1 MSATLLGVLLLL
13 GNAGPLPAHAVADH
27 TATRDQNG
35 LVLQLI
41 ARFEQAGMI
50 GVSASYDRRVGDKPL
65 WMRPHLGYAS
75 RFAARYHGE
84 QHSDN
89 TLLVGC
95 GVAYGVR
102 FRATA
107 DGYLATG
114 PRDHL
119 SIDGVEV
126 ASHWGTDVTAAVG
139 GEFMA
144 RTGFMVRLSF
154 GVSYFANLPP
164 LARDHQTWNPIT
176 LLHLGTKF

>member
-1 MSATLLGVLLLL
+1 MSTTLLGVLILM
-13 GNAGPLPAHAVADH
+13 GNAGALPTHAVAEQ

-35 LVLQLI
+35 VVVQLI
-41 ARFEQAGMI
+41 TRFEQAGMVGI
-50 GVSASYDRRVGDKPL
+50 SMSYDRRVGNKPL
-65 WMRPHLGYAS
+65 WIRPNLGYGA
-75 RFAARYHGE
+75 RFSAKYYGE
-84 QHSDN
+84 QHNDN
-89 TLLVGC
+89 TLLVGF

-119 SIDGVEV
+119 SFEGVEV

-139 GEFMA
+139 GEFMS
-144 RTGFMVRLSF
+144 RTGFMARLSF

-164 LARDHQTWNPIT
+164 FSIDKQTWNPIT
-176 LLHLGTKF
+176 LLNLGAKF